1 MTSVSLLFALTYQS
15 LASMLIAL
23 AIALAWLA
31 GAACY
36 LTSEHQRLRAQ
47 RLAAQPAR
55 AIALVAAIASL
66 VCWWLAAG
74 PSAGIASTFMSLC
87 FGLLFW
93 PYAAGGWH
101 WLRGDAHVE

>member
-1 MTSVSLLFALTYQS
+1 
-15 LASMLIAL
+15 MLIAL
-23 AIALAWLA
+23 AIALAWVA

-36 LTSEHQRLRAQ
+36 LTSEHQRLCAQ

-55 AIALVAAIASL
+55 AIALIAAIASL
-66 VCWWLAAG
+66 VCWWLVAG
-74 PSAGIASTFMSLC
+74 PSAGIASAFMSLC

>member
-1 MTSVSLLFALTYQS
+1 
-15 LASMLIAL
+15 MLIGL

-31 GAACY
+31 GGAYY
-36 LTSEHQRLRAQ
+36 LTSDHQRVSAQ

-55 AIALVAAIASL
+55 SVSLVAAIACL

-74 PSAGIASTFMSLC
+74 ASAGIAAAFMSLC

>member
-1 MTSVSLLFALTYQS
+1 
-15 LASMLIAL
+15 MLIAL

-31 GAACY
+31 GGVCY
-36 LTSEHQRLRAQ
+36 LTSAHQRLRAQ
-47 RLAAQPAR
+47 RLSAEPAR
-55 AIALVAAIASL
+55 ALALAAAIASV
-66 VCWWLAAG
+66 VCWLTAAG
-74 PSAGIASTFMSLC
+74 TSAGIAAAFMSLC